1 MVTTEKT
8 IKMTRGDSRGFNFI
22 VKDKSGTVQELDA
35 AYFSVKENPDDENY
49 VFQKTLTDGI
59 TQLSDG
65 GYYVKIEPDDTKDL
79 AKQKYYY
86 DLELN
91 IGDDVYT
98 PRKGYLEIKWD
109 VTREAQA

>member
-8 IKMTRGDSRGFNFI
+8 IKMTRGDTKGFNFA
-22 VKDKSGTVQELDA
+22 VKDKSGTIQALDA
-35 AYFSVKENPDDENY
+35 VYFSVKENPDDDTY
-49 VFQKTLTDGI
+49 VFQKSLGDGV

-65 GYYVKIEPDDTKDL
+65 GYYVKIAPADTADL
-79 AKQKYYY
+79 DKSKYYY
-86 DLELN
+86 DLEIT

-109 VTREAQA
+109 VTREA